1 MAVTSKAT
9 LQDVAREAQVS
20 LATVDRVLN
29 RRPGV
34 RGDTAERVQA
44 AIDRLGYRP
53 DLSAARLARARHWTF
68 DVILPSGPNSFM
80 QRLEGALQATAAQ
93 MVRERVQLRLQR
105 VDVFD
110 GPCLARAIE
119 ACDGETDGLAVV
131 ALDHPE
137 VREAVDGLAAR
148 GTPVVTLVS
157 DIPSARRQH
166 YVGIDNTAAGRTAAN
181 LLGRFLAG
189 RRGKVG
195 LIAGSLGLRDHV
207 ERFYG
212 FQQVM
217 AERFPALQLLP
228 VAEARDDHRKVEAVA
243 ASLLRQE
250 PDLVG
255 LYSLGAG
262 NRGAVRALEAAG
274 SSIELVF
281 IAHELTEASRRS
293 LVQGTIDALINQD
306 PAHEARS
313 AARVLLALAEGE
325 ALVPSQE
332 RIRIEI
338 LLRDNLP

>member
-1 MAVTSKAT
+1 MSAKAT
-9 LQDVAREAQVS
+9 LQDVAREAEVS

-29 RRPGV
+29 GRPGV

-53 DLSAARLARARHWTF
+53 DLSAARLARARHWRF

-80 QRLEGALQATAAQ
+80 LRLEEELQATARL

-119 ACDGETDGLAVV
+119 ACGAESDGLAVV

-137 VREAVDGLAAR
+137 VREAVNGLAA
-148 GTPVVTLVS
+148 GGVPVATLVS
-157 DIPSARRQH
+157 DIPSASRRH
-166 YVGIDNTAAGRTAAN
+166 YVGIDNTAAGRTAAS

-189 RRGKVG
+189 RRGCVG
-195 LIAGSLGLRDHV
+195 LIAGSLALRDHV

-217 AERFPALQLLP
+217 AERFPNLRLLP
-228 VAEARDDHRKVEAVA
+228 VAEARDDHRKVEAVTA
-243 ASLLRQE
+243 DLLRRE
-250 PDLVG
+250 PDLAG

-274 SSIELVF
+274 RGEETVF
-281 IAHELTEASRRS
+281 VAHELTEASRPA
-293 LVQGTIDALINQD
+293 LVRGTIDALINQD